1 MRATPAVVLPPP
13 VALLRAMFGAP
24 DSLIRAKAFR
34 VGQSLG
40 GETRQDFRAMR

>member
-1 MRATPAVVLPPP
+1 

-34 VGQSLG
+34 VGQPFG
-40 GETRQDFRAMR
+40 VEARQDFRAMR